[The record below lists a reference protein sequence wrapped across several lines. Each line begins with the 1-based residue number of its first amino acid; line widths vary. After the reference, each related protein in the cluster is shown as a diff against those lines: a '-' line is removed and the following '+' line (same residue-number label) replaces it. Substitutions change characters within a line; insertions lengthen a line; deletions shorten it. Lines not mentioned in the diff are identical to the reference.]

1 MGYTPNTYI
10 QMGFPGGT
18 NGREPTANAGDV
30 VPPLG
35 WEDPLEVG
43 KATPSSIVFLP
54 GEPYGQSSLE
64 GYDLQGHKESNT
76 TEVI

>member
-18 NGREPTANAGDV
+18 NGKEPTVNAGDV
-30 VPPLG
+30 VPSLG

-43 KATPSSIVFLP
+43 KATHSSIAFLP